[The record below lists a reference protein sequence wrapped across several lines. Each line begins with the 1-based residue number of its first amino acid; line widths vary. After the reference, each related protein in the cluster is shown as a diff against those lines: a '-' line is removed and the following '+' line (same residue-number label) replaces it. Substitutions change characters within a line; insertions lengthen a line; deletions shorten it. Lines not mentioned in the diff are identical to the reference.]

1 MKIKLLE
8 PPQLFHH
15 CRPTLIYRPKVFNQ
29 LFYSNLSSIK
39 FLHTKQCPRNL
50 LIIFP
55 SYIPFGLINQYR
67 NIHVNQLLRMTVF
80 QMMSILHQCFQL
92 PKTGR

>member
-55 SYIPFGLINQYR
+55 SYIPFGIINPVSYT
-67 NIHVNQLLRMTVF
+67 HLT
-80 QMMSILHQCFQL
+80 L
-92 PKTGR
+92 PTKLEV